1 MEDFDLIGPNGTDIN
16 NEFLKAY
23 RDSLRNQYDANVSSY
38 RQQKRNAD
46 AQIMSAAN
54 KAGMMYSNFPQRSK
68 IQTEADYLT
77 GLSKL
82 RGTYQTGLD
91 KLRNNAVDAYNQIK
105 AYEEAISDLRGSG
118 GSSGGSGG
126 GTGGVTSGN
135 GTSGTT
141 GNTDGNNPSNT
152 IQGDYDLVEHV
163 PTSNNA
169 STSGNKSTFWQ
180 DVANS
185 QSIGSDQS
193 WQRRAGS
200 TAGRIAGTYL
210 GGTILGPLGGLLGGG
225 FGGKIGD
232 ELVSWYNR

>member
-38 RQQKRNAD
+38 KQQKRNAD

-105 AYEEAISDLRGSG
+105 AYEEAIADLN
-118 GSSGGSGG
+118 GSGG
-126 GTGGVTSGN
+126 GTGGNENPS
-135 GTSGTT
+135 TT

-152 IQGDYDLVEHV
+152 IKGDYDIVEHI
-163 PTSNNA
+163 PTDKNA
-169 STSGNKSTFWQ
+169 GTSSNKSTFWQ

-185 QSIGSDQS
+185 QSVGNDQT
-193 WQRRAGS
+193 WQRRAGAA
-200 TAGRIAGTYL
+200 AGRIAGTYL
-210 GGTILGPLGGLLGGG
+210 GGALLGPFGGLLGAGL
-225 FGGKIGD
+225 GGKIGD
-232 ELVSWYNR
+232 ELVPKYNR

>member
-1 MEDFDLIGPNGTDIN
+1 MENFDLIGPNGTDIN

-105 AYEEAISDLRGSG
+105 AYEEAISDLNGAG
-118 GSSGGSGG
+118 GGSGGSGG
-126 GTGGVTSGN
+126 GTGG
-135 GTSGTT
+135 GTGGDGTPGTT

-152 IQGDYDLVEHV
+152 IQGDYDLVEHIPV
-163 PTSNNA
+163 SNNA
-169 STSGNKSTFWQ
+169 GTSSNKNTFWQ
-180 DVANS
+180 DVANT

-193 WQRRAGS
+193 WHNRAGAA
-200 TAGRIAGTYL
+200 AGRMAGAYL
-210 GGTILGPLGGLLGGG
+210 GGTLLGPAGSLLGIGV
-225 FGGKIGD
+225 GGKLGD
-232 ELVSWYNR
+232 EISRLFD

>member
-38 RQQKRNAD
+38 MQQKRNAD

-82 RGTYQTGLD
+82 HGTYQTGLD

-105 AYEEAISDLRGSG
+105 AYEEAISDLRGAVG
-118 GSSGGSGG
+118 GSGGSGG
-126 GTGGVTSGN
+126 GAGGTGGNGN
-135 GTSGTT
+135 PSTT
-141 GNTDGNNPSNT
+141 GNADGNNPSNT
-152 IQGDYDLVEHV
+152 IQGDYDLVEHI
-163 PTSNNA
+163 PTNKNAGTSSNK
-169 STSGNKSTFWQ
+169 TTFWQ

-185 QSIGSDQS
+185 QSVGSDQT
-193 WQRRAGS
+193 WQRRAGAA
-200 TAGRIAGTYL
+200 AGRIAGAYL
-210 GGTILGPLGGLLGGG
+210 GGALLGPVGSLLGSGL
-225 FGGKIGD
+225 GGKIGD
-232 ELVSWYNR
+232 ELTPWYNR

>member
-82 RGTYQTGLD
+82 HGTYQTGLD

-105 AYEEAISDLRGSG
+105 AYEEAISDLKGSG
-118 GSSGGSGG
+118 GGSGGSGG
-126 GTGGVTSGN
+126 GTSGT
-135 GTSGTT
+135 GTTGTT

-152 IQGDYDLVEHV
+152 IQGDYDLVEHI
-163 PTSNNA
+163 PANSNTGTS
-169 STSGNKSTFWQ
+169 SNKGTFWQ

-185 QSIGSDQS
+185 QSIGSDQT
-193 WQRRAGS
+193 WQRRAGAA
-200 TAGRIAGTYL
+200 AGRIAGAYL
-210 GGTILGPLGGLLGGG
+210 GGTLLGPVGGILGSGL
-225 FGGKIGD
+225 GGKIGD
-232 ELVSWYNR
+232 ELTPWYNR

>member
-38 RQQKRNAD
+38 KQQKRNAD

-105 AYEEAISDLRGSG
+105 AYEEAISDLKGAG
-118 GSSGGSGG
+118 GGSGGSGG
-126 GTGGVTSGN
+126 GTGGTGDNGN
-135 GTSGTT
+135 PSTT

-152 IQGDYDLVEHV
+152 IQGDYDLIEHI
-163 PTSNNA
+163 PMNKNAGTS
-169 STSGNKSTFWQ
+169 SNKSTFWQ

-185 QSIGSDQS
+185 QSIGSDQT
-193 WQRRAGS
+193 WQRRAGAA
-200 TAGRIAGTYL
+200 AGRLAGTYL
-210 GGTILGPLGGLLGGG
+210 GGTLLGPLGGLLGAGL
-225 FGGKIGD
+225 GGKIGD
-232 ELVSWYNR
+232 ELTPWYNR

>member
-38 RQQKRNAD
+38 KQQKRNAD

-105 AYEEAISDLRGSG
+105 AYEEAISDLNGSR
-118 GSSGGSGG
+118 GGSGG
-126 GTGGVTSGN
+126 NDNPS
-135 GTSGTT
+135 TT
-141 GNTDGNNPSNT
+141 GSTDGNNPSNT
-152 IQGDYDLVEHV
+152 IQGNYDIVDHI
-163 PTSNNA
+163 PTDKNA
-169 STSGNKSTFWQ
+169 GTSSNKSTFWQ

-185 QSIGSDQS
+185 QSIGNDQT
-193 WQRRAGS
+193 WQRRAGAA
-200 TAGRIAGTYL
+200 AGRVAGTYL
-210 GGTILGPLGGLLGGG
+210 GGALLGPFGGLLGAGL
-225 FGGKIGD
+225 GGKIGD
-232 ELVSWYNR
+232 ELVPKYN